1 MNEFELNEIPLQ
13 TKIKYLESETEKNK
27 LIAIDAEEVR
37 KHRKIA
43 KIHSLCVIAL
53 AIVEMPALII
63 IAYKMLGY

>member
-1 MNEFELNEIPLQ
+1 MAEFEINEIPLQ
-13 TKIKYLESETEKNK
+13 TRINYLKSETEKNK

-37 KHRKIA
+37 KAMKIA